1 MIWLKILHVGI
12 STMPWVLGIWCR
24 KAWVLLLCLA
34 IQMLVMAQWL
44 ILGRCILNELENED
58 ASTESVFVTDW
69 SEWMQIPEKE
79 FKDGFILINSIAPSF
94 LQISRI
100 AGDLG
105 L

>member
-1 MIWLKILHVGI
+1 
-12 STMPWVLGIWCR
+12 
-24 KAWVLLLCLA
+24 
-34 IQMLVMAQWL
+34 MLVMAQWL